1 MRDREN
7 AAVQAPR
14 PLSERPLA
22 GLLREA
28 ASARVDGCLVVRDR
42 EGLRHGVWLEGG
54 YVVGAHVA
62 GRFDPLLA
70 LLRGRGALDE
80 RAHRACI
87 EALYA
92 ATVRSGVL
100 AMQIGGVAP
109 AALRDALCAQ
119 LVARLDALLG
129 LAADSG
135 HDARLEWGNVPAD
148 ELCVRMPVGSLLRR
162 ASAEAATRGATT
174 SAATMRDAAARDA
187 ARRCLRAT
195 ARRLHPDC
203 HGALDPDARKQLADE
218 LARATAAYHGF
229 S

>member
-1 MRDREN
+1 
-7 AAVQAPR
+7 VQAPR

-22 GLLREA
+22 ALLREA
-28 ASARVDGCLVVRDR
+28 ANARAGGCVVVRDR
-42 EGLRHGVWLEGG
+42 EGMRHGVWLEDG

-70 LLRGRGALDE
+70 LLRARGALDE

-100 AMQIGGVAP
+100 AMELGGVTP

-135 HDARLEWGNVPAD
+135 HDAALESGSVPAG

-162 ASAEAATRGATT
+162 TSAEAAIRAAASSEATT
-174 SAATMRDAAARDA
+174 RDA
-187 ARRCLRAT
+187 ARRRLRET

-203 HGALDPDARKQLADE
+203 HGALDPDARQQLADE
-218 LARATAAYHGF
+218 LAQATAAYHGF